1 LGRDRIVGRAQDDF
15 QVGAAANDLGCPIV
29 GPDPTVG
36 ERREERHITP
46 ATGPGPTDDAPLG
59 IDQVSVAAWL
69 IERVPG
75 LAAPLRWTKLAGG
88 HSNVTCR
95 IDDANG
101 RVLVVRR
108 PPMGELLP
116 TAHDM
121 GREFTVISALW
132 PTSVPVPEPL
142 AFTDDRS
149 ITGAQFYAMG
159 WVEGRSLYTAEE
171 TALHLTVDA
180 RQRTGPSFIDTL
192 SQLHLLDPD
201 EIGLGGLGKR
211 TSYLD
216 RQLYR
221 WYESWNASKNR
232 DLPAVDRLH
241 RFLVDHLPQQARV
254 SVVHG
259 DYGLHNCRVASDGHI
274 AAVVDWEISTLG
286 DPMADLAYCINAWV
300 ESADESANAHLAP
313 TSLPGFCTRQVL
325 IDRYVDRTGSDPSQI
340 DYYRCFNYWK
350 SACIIQGVY
359 ARYLHGQK
367 STEGVDVES
376 FPTRIDIA
384 LQQATDAV
392 DRLSV

>member
-1 LGRDRIVGRAQDDF
+1 MA
-15 QVGAAANDLGCPIV
+15 
-29 GPDPTVG
+29 
-36 ERREERHITP
+36 H
-46 ATGPGPTDDAPLG
+46 
-59 IDQVSVAAWL
+59 
-69 IERVPG
+69 VPG
-75 LAAPLRWTKLAGG
+75 LVAPLRWTKLAGG

-95 IDDANG
+95 IDDAVG
-101 RVLVVRR
+101 RSLVVRR

-132 PTSVPVPEPL
+132 PTAVPVPEPL
-142 AFTDDRS
+142 AFTDDRAV
-149 ITGAQFYAMG
+149 TGAQFYAMG

-171 TALHLTVDA
+171 TALHLTVEA

-192 SQLHLLDPD
+192 SQLHMLDPD

-211 TSYLD
+211 TSYLE

-221 WYESWNASKNR
+221 WYESWNASKDR

-241 RFLVDHLPQQARV
+241 DFLVKHLPQQSRV

-259 DYGLHNCRVASDGHI
+259 DYGLHNCRVATDGRI

-286 DPMADLAYCINAWV
+286 DPMADLAYCVNAWV
-300 ESADESANAHLAP
+300 ESVDETPNAHLAP

-325 IDRYVDRTGSDPSQI
+325 VDRYVAQTGSDPSQI
-340 DYYRCFNYWK
+340 DYYRGFNYWK